1 MGEVKPVRRWTARE
15 VWAVPGLLAAFL
27 ATQYGY
33 AWRVPFLN
41 DDFVFLDVTRGAS
54 FLSLWSPRPAVWLWY
69 RPWSRELHYWTLQG
83 LFGADVAPYHFAS
96 FALWLALMGLYWTL
110 ARRLTGVRA
119 AGIST
124 AGVAALAAWGLPLV
138 WIAGVQDLWMMT
150 LALGALLAFLHARR
164 GLATVLFALALLS
177 KETAALVPF
186 VAFVLAW
193 RVESLPL
200 GRALRRTAPL
210 LAVAEAWALLHPLL
224 GGRLWHATA
233 LPPAPVANAGLASV
247 VSRTLLAMVNL
258 DAVPRPEAG
267 WGGPLLLGAAG
278 ALCLVALAAA
288 ALGPRGGR
296 RAGPAREPVVATRR
310 LAALA
315 CAWAL
320 AGWLPLLMPSVGW
333 HAYYALFGML
343 GAWLLLGAWLA
354 RRPALALTVVAAL
367 ALLRPLQA
375 ATVSRDWG
383 DEWYQRRAAEF
394 VDFMRRD
401 LLAKVP
407 AVPPHSR
414 LYFLDVPSNVGF
426 LQGDGPAL
434 RLWYRDPTVSGG
446 LLSQYRARRPGA
458 PAGPDRFFRYD
469 STAGWIEVH
478 RGPGDAPRARAAD
491 RSWREDHERIA
502 IALSRGED
510 WPGAAAEYAK
520 LATVFPDSVDY
531 LYYAGLAA
539 RAAGDPTAARTW
551 LVRAAALPSADD
563 EVRAAAS
570 ELGVG
575 PRHGSPAGARGARRP
590 HARP

>member
-1 MGEVKPVRRWTARE
+1 MGDAKPVRRWTARD
-15 VWAVPGLLAAFL
+15 VWAVPVLLAAYL

-83 LFGADVAPYHFAS
+83 LFGTEVAPYHLAS
-96 FALWLALMGLYWTL
+96 FALWLALMGLYWRL
-110 ARRLTGVRA
+110 ARHLTGARA

-164 GLATVLFALALLS
+164 VLAMVLFALALLS

-186 VAFVLAW
+186 VAFVLTW
-193 RVESLPL
+193 RVERRPL
-200 GRALRRTAPL
+200 RTALSRTAPL
-210 LAVAEAWALLHPLL
+210 LAVAAAWAFLHPLL
-224 GGRLWHATA
+224 GGRLWQAAA
-233 LPPAPVANAGLASV
+233 LPPASVANAGLASV
-247 VSRTLLAMVNL
+247 ASRTLLAMVNL
-258 DAVPRPEAG
+258 DGVPRPEFG
-267 WGGPLLLGAAG
+267 WSGPLLLGAAG
-278 ALCLVALAAA
+278 ALCLVGLAAV
-288 ALGPRGGR
+288 ALRPRGGR
-296 RAGPAREPVVATRR
+296 CGGPAREPAGPAGG

-315 CAWAL
+315 GAWAL

-333 HAYYALFGML
+333 HAYYGLFGML

-354 RRPALALTVVAAL
+354 RRPALALSVVAVL
-367 ALLRPLQA
+367 TLLRPLQA

-383 DEWYQRRAAEF
+383 DEWYQGRAAEF
-394 VDFMRRD
+394 IDFMRRD

-414 LYFLDVPSNVGF
+414 FYFVDVPSNVGF

-434 RLWYRDPTVSGG
+434 RVWFREPTVSGA
-446 LLSQYRARRPGA
+446 LFSQYRARRAGL

-478 RGPGDAPRARAAD
+478 RGPEEAASARAAD
-491 RSWREDHERIA
+491 PLWREDHERLA
-502 IALSRGED
+502 AALSRGGD
-510 WPGAAAEYAK
+510 WPGTAAEYAK
-520 LATVFPDSVDY
+520 LAAAFPDSVDY

-539 RAAGDPTAARTW
+539 SAAGDLTAARTW
-551 LVRAAALPSADD
+551 LVRAAALPGADD
-563 EVRAAAS
+563 EVRTAARRLGADAAAA
-570 ELGVG
+570 
-575 PRHGSPAGARGARRP
+575 PRGRVRGAVRR
-590 HARP
+590 